1 MLSFALLLL
10 STNVPSEWLYR
21 ASDLLARCTSG
32 FAADEGRC
40 RGYISGVYDTVRA
53 YEEWQSARE
62 ICTPSKVTDLEL
74 RNTFVDFVSSHPDD
88 LQAQAASV
96 VVLALRDKFSCRGAP
111 RIRQPPKIGP

>member
-10 STNVPSEWLYR
+10 SANVPSAWLYR

-53 YEEWQSARE
+53 YEEWQEPRE
-62 ICTPSKVTDLEL
+62 ICAPPKLTHFEL
-74 RNTFVDFVSSHPDD
+74 RNTFVDYLLSHRDD

-96 VVLALRDKFSCRGAP
+96 VVLALRNKFTCGE
-111 RIRQPPKIGP
+111 